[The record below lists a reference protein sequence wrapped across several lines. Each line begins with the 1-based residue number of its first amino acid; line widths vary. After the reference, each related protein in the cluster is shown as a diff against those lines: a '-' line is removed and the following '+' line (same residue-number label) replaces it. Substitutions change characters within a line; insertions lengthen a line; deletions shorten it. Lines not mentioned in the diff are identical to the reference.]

1 MAMTAEVS
9 GGPGAL
15 RRLMNKIARWSEAMD
30 YSGFDYTF
38 DRIASVERE
47 LAALKDRMR
56 QLEAS
61 RHELPDVPLM
71 RRPAE

>member
-1 MAMTAEVS
+1 MATETD
-9 GGPGAL
+9 GRPGAL
-15 RRLMNKIARWSEAMD
+15 RRLIKKVAIWEEALN
-30 YSGFDYTF
+30 YSGIDYTF

-61 RHELPDVPLM
+61 RHERPDAPTGVC
-71 RRPAE
+71 

>member
-1 MAMTAEVS
+1 MF
-9 GGPGAL
+9 
-15 RRLMNKIARWSEAMD
+15 RRLMKNVAMWEEALS

-47 LAALKDRMR
+47 LAALKDRLR

-61 RHELPDVPLM
+61 RHEPPDVPATAAGT
-71 RRPAE
+71 RGSAGT